1 MAEHLDLDYLA
12 EQYIELNDVD
22 KATGEW
28 IPPDGQRSRRCT
40 EMFCTCCRKHL
51 ERTSLQSHVES
62 AKHVGWIQYNLDQKA
77 EAAKAFKRKS
87 ALIPPP
93 QISSQKKPRGGTS
106 TPPSSSPYIP
116 EEKMGPPPTK
126 IPDRD
131 PMSARLINHLPP
143 IARRQGLFSKA
154 APPRQ
159 PPQMRSSSSI
169 SDISISSTESP
180 RQIKFVPQRS
190 SSPDATLQDIN
201 RKVQE
206 TLNSIPTTFPPLPPG
221 PQKSTTLEVS
231 QPQMQPAPITEVPVR
246 KERMVEST
254 TMTIEQ
260 VPQQVPLQIMSHGQ
274 PLVPTTWNPM
284 SQWQH
289 PLMIPNTVQFSPQ
302 FLPTTVIG
310 NSPTAVQIV
319 YNQHGRPM
327 LLFPL

>member
-1 MAEHLDLDYLA
+1 M
-12 EQYIELNDVD
+12 
-22 KATGEW
+22 
-28 IPPDGQRSRRCT
+28 
-40 EMFCTCCRKHL
+40 
-51 ERTSLQSHVES
+51 
-62 AKHVGWIQYNLDQKA
+62 
-77 EAAKAFKRKS
+77 
-87 ALIPPP
+87 
-93 QISSQKKPRGGTS
+93 
-106 TPPSSSPYIP
+106 
-116 EEKMGPPPTK
+116 
-126 IPDRD
+126 
-131 PMSARLINHLPP
+131 
-143 IARRQGLFSKA
+143 
-154 APPRQ
+154 
-159 PPQMRSSSSI
+159 
-169 SDISISSTESP
+169 
-180 RQIKFVPQRS
+180 S

-206 TLNSIPTTFPPLPPG
+206 TLNSMPTTFPPLPPG

-289 PLMIPNTVQFSPQ
+289 PLMIPNTVQFCPQ
-302 FLPTTVIG
+302 FLPTTVMG
-310 NSPTAVQIV
+310 NSPMAAQIV